1 MKILP
6 IAILAAAVLC
16 TTACCRRAKVAD
28 IVTDE
33 YNQDILALTGAEL
46 DSFEI
51 NKNLTADIFSIKH
64 GSLAVHAGGKW
75 LYFDPVGKA
84 AQPVTDFSQ
93 FPKADY
99 IFITHDHGDHF
110 DPEAIAQLS
119 QEGTKVICNKAT
131 AEKAA
136 AIQVEGVT
144 NLTIA
149 ALGNGESFTSAEG
162 WQFDA
167 VPAYNNTE
175 GKLNFHPQGVG
186 NGYVVDIE
194 GFRIYVAGDTEVIPE
209 LSEIKDIDVAF
220 LPCNLPYTMTPDQC
234 AEAARTVAPKVLF
247 PYHYSDTDL
256 LPLTNILDGSGIDIR
271 IRSYK

>member
-1 MKILP
+1 MKLLP
-6 IAILAAAVLC
+6 IAILAAAAVC
-16 TTACCRRAKVAD
+16 ATACCRRAKVAD

-33 YNQDILALTGAEL
+33 YNQDILSLTGGEL
-46 DSFEI
+46 DSFAI
-51 NKNLTADIFSIKH
+51 NKKLTADIFSITH
-64 GSLAVHAGGKW
+64 GSLAVHAGSSW
-75 LYFDPVGKA
+75 LYFDPVGKG
-84 AQPVTDFSQ
+84 AQPAHDYTD

-119 QEGTKVICNKAT
+119 KEGTKIICNKAT

-136 AIQVEGVT
+136 AIEVEGVT

-162 WQFDA
+162 WKFDA
-167 VPAYNNTE
+167 VAAYNNSE

-186 NGYVVDIE
+186 NGYVINIDD
-194 GFRIYVAGDTEVIPE
+194 FRLYVAGDTENVPE
-209 LSEIKDIDVAF
+209 LADIKDIDVAF
-220 LPCNLPYTMTPDQC
+220 LPCNLPYTMSPEQC
-234 AEAARTVAPKVLF
+234 AEAAKTIAPKVLF
-247 PYHYSDTDL
+247 PYHFSNTDLQQLTDL
-256 LPLTNILDGSGIDIR
+256 LAGTDIDVR